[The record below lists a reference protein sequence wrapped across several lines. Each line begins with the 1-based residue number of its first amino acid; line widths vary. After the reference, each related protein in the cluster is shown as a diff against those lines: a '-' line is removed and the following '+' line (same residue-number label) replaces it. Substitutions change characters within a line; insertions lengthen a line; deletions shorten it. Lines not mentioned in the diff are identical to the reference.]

1 MNQRVVITGVG
12 AISGL
17 GNTVETMWDAL
28 VRGQSA
34 IRPLGELGAG
44 TRISVGAT
52 VPDFDPR
59 EHFASGDLPLLDRFS
74 QFSIIAAKA
83 ALRDAGLA
91 TDAPSVRK
99 AAAVIGTGCGGKQTD
114 EETYAALYRD
124 KRSRAH
130 PLTIPK
136 GMPSAAASQVSQ
148 HLGIQG
154 PVFSVASACA
164 SAAHAVV
171 QGKLLIQAGLADV
184 ALVGGSDAPFTYGL
198 MKAWEALRLVSS
210 DTCRPFSSDRSG
222 MVLGEGAG
230 MLILESERH
239 ACERGGRV
247 YAELAGCGLSSNA
260 GHVTRPDVE
269 GISRAIASAL
279 KDAGM
284 KPDDIGYI
292 NAHGTATATNDP
304 AETAAIRAV
313 FGAHANHLAVSSSKS
328 MLGHALGA
336 ASALELIA
344 TVLALYHG
352 VLPPTAN
359 FTEAGEGC
367 DLDYVPNVAREQ
379 RVNAA
384 LSNAFAFGGLNAVL
398 AVSSWTR
405 H

>member
-1 MNQRVVITGVG
+1 MKKRVVISGVG

-17 GNTVETMWDAL
+17 GPDVATMWDAL
-28 VRGQSA
+28 SCGQSA

-44 TRISVGAT
+44 TRILIGAT
-52 VPDFDPR
+52 VPDFDPL
-59 EHFASGDLPLLDRFS
+59 EHFTTGDLPLLDRFS
-74 QFSIIAAKA
+74 QFAIVAARA
-83 ALRDAGLA
+83 ALRDAGLT
-91 TDAPSVRK
+91 TDNPSVQA

-114 EETYAALYRD
+114 EETYAGLYRD
-124 KRSRAH
+124 KRKRAH

-171 QGKLLIQAGLADV
+171 QGKLLIQAGLVDV

-230 MLILESERH
+230 MLILESEQH
-239 ACERGGRV
+239 ARERGGRV

-260 GHVTRPDVE
+260 GHITRPDVE
-269 GISRAIASAL
+269 GISSAIAAAL
-279 KDAGM
+279 NDAGM
-284 KPDDIGYI
+284 KPEDINYI

-304 AETAAIRAV
+304 AETAAIRKV
-313 FGAHANHLAVSSSKS
+313 FGAHANCLAVSSSKS

-344 TVLALYHG
+344 TALAIYNG

-367 DLDYVPNVAREQ
+367 DLDYVPNVARKQ
-379 RVNAA
+379 GINAA

>member
-1 MNQRVVITGVG
+1 MKQRVVITGVG

-52 VPDFDPR
+52 VPDFDPL

-74 QFSIIAAKA
+74 QFAIIAAKA

-91 TDAPSVRK
+91 TDTPSVRT

-313 FGAHANHLAVSSSKS
+313 FGAHANQLAVSSSKS

-359 FTEAGEGC
+359 FTEAGGGC
-367 DLDYVPNVAREQ
+367 DLDYVPNIAREQ

-398 AVSSWTR
+398 AVSSWAR

>member
-1 MNQRVVITGVG
+1 
-12 AISGL
+12 
-17 GNTVETMWDAL
+17 
-28 VRGQSA
+28 
-34 IRPLGELGAG
+34 
-44 TRISVGAT
+44 
-52 VPDFDPR
+52 
-59 EHFASGDLPLLDRFS
+59 
-74 QFSIIAAKA
+74 
-83 ALRDAGLA
+83 
-91 TDAPSVRK
+91 
-99 AAAVIGTGCGGKQTD
+99 
-114 EETYAALYRD
+114 
-124 KRSRAH
+124 
-130 PLTIPK
+130 
-136 GMPSAAASQVSQ
+136 
-148 HLGIQG
+148 
-154 PVFSVASACA
+154 VASACA

-171 QGKLLIQAGLADV
+171 QGKLLIQAGLVDV

-230 MLILESERH
+230 MLILESEQH
-239 ACERGGRV
+239 ARERGGRV

-260 GHVTRPDVE
+260 GHITRPDVE
-269 GISRAIASAL
+269 GISSAIAAAL
-279 KDAGM
+279 NDAGM
-284 KPDDIGYI
+284 KPEDINYI

-304 AETAAIRAV
+304 AETAAIRKV
-313 FGAHANHLAVSSSKS
+313 FGAHANYLAVSSSKS

-344 TVLALYHG
+344 TALAIYNG

-367 DLDYVPNVAREQ
+367 DLDYVPNVARKQ
-379 RVNAA
+379 GINAA